1 MCDDHFQQRQA
12 DDDKITD
19 LEGRIAKTRE
29 KREESKTIRQ
39 QKEDEKNAKLE
50 LMKQQHAEQ
59 EAAKAAMQQT
69 TLASL
74 PSSSQTQN
82 S

>member
-1 MCDDHFQQRQA
+1 MKRMCDDHFQQRKE

-59 EAAKAAMQQT
+59 EAAKAA
-69 TLASL
+69 
-74 PSSSQTQN
+74 TQKARQAEILTG
-82 S
+82 